1 MAEIPSAQQSANLL
15 VANIHSIAASHMP
28 VGISVGKIIAPP
40 PDIQI
45 AWNNI
50 LLEKEQVYIDQFL
63 LPQYKRMIK
72 GDTKLP
78 NAEGNIRTDT
88 QSRRGGHDKPSFVSH
103 THKIHN
109 SYKADVSS
117 DYEASAIYTDVGLA
131 AGDYVSI
138 LPIENGQKF
147 IVLGKL
153 VYLPE
158 FKLESEDGEMGDE
171 GGNSFSP
178 FF

>member
-1 MAEIPSAQQSANLL
+1 MAEIPSAEQSVNLMVSTL
-15 VANIHSIAASHMP
+15 HNIAAAHMP
-28 VGISVGKIIAPP
+28 VGISIGRVLAPP

-50 LLEKEQVYIDQFL
+50 ILDKKQVYIDQFL
-63 LPQYKRMIK
+63 LPQYKRMVK

-78 NAEGNIRTDT
+78 NAEGNIRTST

-103 THKIHN
+103 VHKIHN
-109 SYKADVSS
+109 SYKADVES
-117 DYEASAIYTDVGLA
+117 DYQASAIYTDAGLQ

-138 LPIENGQKF
+138 LPIDDGQKF

-158 FKLESEDGEMGDE
+158 FELSADGDTDSDIL
-171 GGNSFSP
+171 NP
-178 FF
+178 FG